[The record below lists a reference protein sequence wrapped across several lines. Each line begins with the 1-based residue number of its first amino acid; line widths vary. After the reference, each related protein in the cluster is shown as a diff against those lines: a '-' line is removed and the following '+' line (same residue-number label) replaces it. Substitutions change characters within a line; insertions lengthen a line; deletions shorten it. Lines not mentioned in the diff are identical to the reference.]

1 MFKKLVNNIYRQ
13 IKSLWSALQKAWR
26 GLRLR
31 RRGAPVAIRPAV
43 RSAMTNEQ
51 QPREPVPD
59 NDNSSS
65 QGEQEQ
71 IHSYFVGNTN
81 CLYNAHSRYIRC
93 AVNPYGPC
101 EDCPHY
107 QPKE

>member
-13 IKSLWSALQKAWR
+13 IKSLWSALQKEWR
-26 GLRLR
+26 RLR
-31 RRGAPVAIRPAV
+31 RGRRGN

-51 QPREPVPD
+51 QPREPVPG

-81 CLYNAHSRYIRC
+81 CLYNAHSPYIRC
-93 AVNPYGPC
+93 AVNPCGPC

-107 QPKE
+107 EPKE